1 MTKRSRIDIDKSA
14 GKKERK
20 LGIQN
25 SIMVF
30 WYKMRYNDF
39 NSVFYEKEENMGEK
53 YELLRQGL
61 DAAFIDCNTS
71 SNLAYRPQFVSNDYK
86 EGKKVLSAIE
96 DELLAC
102 DEFAISVAFITM
114 GGITPLLQTFKE
126 LESKGIRGRILTT
139 DYLNFSEPRA
149 INILAGLKNVSVK
162 MYRTKQAPEGF
173 HTKGYIFKNGEIYRI
188 IVGSSNV
195 TQSALTTNK
204 EWNTKIV
211 STEQGEYAQDIL
223 NEFEK
228 LWDSPCTLEYEKFIK
243 NYTEEYIKNKIIQ
256 KQKQTAKEKE
266 IVSLE
271 EYQLK
276 PNSMQ
281 VQFIANLQE
290 LIRKNEKKALLISAT
305 GTGKTYASAFAMR
318 ELGFKRVLFLVHR
331 GQLARQT
338 KKSYEKVLDKYVSM
352 GLLGAGYR
360 EYDADYVFATVQ
372 TLNREE
378 HLLKYNPEEFECIIL
393 DEAHHSS
400 ANSYQKVMNYFKPK
414 LWLGMTATPDKRDDD
429 IEGRNIYE
437 IFNHQIAY
445 EIRLQQAMEE
455 NFLCPFHY
463 FGISDVSFVDEKQ
476 IKAKKITERDFN
488 LLTGDERV
496 RHIIKQANYYGYSGE
511 RVKGLIFCS
520 RVDESVELSNKFN
533 QMINP
538 ETGKLYRTI
547 SLNGDASEEERQN
560 AFERLAMNEEEAN
573 EQMQP
578 LDYIFSVEILN
589 EGVDIVEVN
598 QVVMLRPTES
608 PIVFIQ
614 QLGRGLRKA
623 DGKEYVV
630 VLDFIG
636 NYNNN
641 FMIPVALSGDRTYNP
656 DTIRKYVISGNSTI
670 PGASTIHFDEIA
682 KDKIFASIDR
692 IKGMKSIIRESY
704 ITLKH
709 RLGRVPYLLDFYEN
723 GEVDPLVVIKEY
735 KTYQA
740 FLESVEKE
748 VYIGQISEEELVTLE
763 YLSKTVLSGAR
774 PYELEI
780 LKRFLKNEIIHLD
793 TLQQEFQKKYGYAID
808 EASFENAVDVLK
820 GHFVSKEEEYKKYCH
835 IDIVNNTGTNM
846 LQRMTGFADRLLH
859 LEFYKQV
866 DDIIEVGLRRYK
878 DKFAV
883 GQTQDNPFVLYEKY
897 SRRDVSLLMNCGK
910 DLSSTMYGMKRI
922 GDNVFIFVTY
932 HKETSADKEKNY
944 VDGKPDY
951 ADVFED
957 NMIFRWDSQIGR
969 GIDSS
974 YMEEVSTAPRKHLL
988 VKKSDAET
996 NFYYMGLFDIVNMEA
1011 DKKKDNNGKERDITK
1026 VKVQMRHPVR
1036 EDLLRYLQ
1044 SNIAEKE
1051 DKIG

>member
-20 LGIQN
+20 LGIQKR
-25 SIMVF
+25 IMVF

-704 ITLKH
+704 ITLKN